1 MRLKSSSSSTGGRW
15 PRRALPRQAGREPN
29 GLEFFSETVFLLM
42 ISSEFSWYYGATL
55 LHKRVSQIDKDKV
68 TR

>member
-1 MRLKSSSSSTGGRW
+1 MNLRISFRSTSCI
-15 PRRALPRQAGREPN
+15 EYVIV
-29 GLEFFSETVFLLM
+29 EFFSETVFLLM
-42 ISSEFSWYYGATL
+42 ISSEFSWYYGDYSVATL